1 MTARFADPF
10 AEIDRLVGRSSGMMP
25 MDAFERDGVYTVKFD
40 VPGVTS
46 GDIDLTVERNMLT
59 VTVERQKEL
68 DTEDVNWIVRERPAG
83 RHSRQ
88 LRLGPALDGSR
99 VEASYDQGVL
109 TVMIPMSEQAKP
121 QRIDI
126 KSEPL
131 ALDV

>member
-1 MTARFADPF
+1 MVRFSDPF
-10 AEIDRLVGRSSGMMP
+10 AELDRMIGRTSGMMP
-25 MDAFERDGVYTVKFD
+25 MDAFERDGVYTVRFD
-40 VPGVTS
+40 IPGVTS

-68 DTEDVNWIVRERPAG
+68 DIEDVNWIVRERPSG

-88 LRLGPALDGSR
+88 LRLGAALDSSQ

-109 TVMIPMSEQAKP
+109 TITIPVSEQAKP
-121 QRIDI
+121 QKIDI